1 MSKPIACALAA
12 CVVLAGAAALLAASV
27 QDRTQQPGQ
36 PTQGKVWI
44 QNRGDEEAVPVTVHN
59 VATGPPLRVQIAG
72 APTVSI
78 VSGSIV
84 GARVVRQ
91 AWEYRDVSIPAG
103 QDPAAILNTAGAD
116 GWEASGVVST
126 DQRGTVVIMKRPR

>member
-1 MSKPIACALAA
+1 MNKAIAGALAA
-12 CVVLAGAAALLAASV
+12 CVVLGAALLPVSV
-27 QDRTQQPGQ
+27 QERTQRPGE

-44 QNRGDEEAVPVTVHN
+44 QNRGDEEAVPVTIHN
-59 VATGPPLRVQIAG
+59 VVAAPPLRVQIAG

-78 VSGSIV
+78 GSGSIV

-91 AWEYRDVSIPAG
+91 PWEYRDVSIPAG
-103 QDPAAILNTAGAD
+103 QDAASILNTAGAD
-116 GWEASGVVST
+116 GWEASGVAFA